1 MDELVYYKFKDL
13 VFRLRDNKYS
23 LYSQSNI
30 TYRNG
35 SKIMEIFG
43 FILKQKNQDSSLSK
57 TEALSLGMNRGPSY
71 WAQVARFVQEFN
83 FVDKSFTDKTTEF
96 KLNDNGIRLMNR
108 ISTNFTSDELIN
120 WKNRSASRDLP
131 NYVKEFYHQIFINI
145 SLDNVTEVLKTCF
158 CALLASCDKNLYKQ
172 IRESD
177 PPTSEEKLIA
187 NTYFDLSPGT
197 RDLKWIGWIA
207 AILQDLGLVKPIDN
221 TNFFELSD
229 IGSQVISKTVQH
241 FKGELLATDIII
253 NDNVSTNIIEHDKLE
268 NLQKPNRKYRPPNIT
283 ERKGLVTSRVGQG
296 WFRQELINRWDGKC
310 SVTNCS
316 IPQILIASHI
326 IPWSES
332 SDENRLNPGNGL
344 LLSPNLDALF
354 DKHLISFQEDKSIL
368 ISKKINIGDIAL
380 LGIVQNMKLRFICDD
395 MLPFLKHHREKF
407 FRND

>member
-1 MDELVYYKFKDL
+1 M
-13 VFRLRDNKYS
+13 
-23 LYSQSNI
+23 
-30 TYRNG
+30 
-35 SKIMEIFG
+35 
-43 FILKQKNQDSSLSK
+43 
-57 TEALSLGMNRGPSY
+57 
-71 WAQVARFVQEFN
+71 
-83 FVDKSFTDKTTEF
+83 
-96 KLNDNGIRLMNR
+96 
-108 ISTNFTSDELIN
+108 
-120 WKNRSASRDLP
+120 
-131 NYVKEFYHQIFINI
+131 
-145 SLDNVTEVLKTCF
+145 
-158 CALLASCDKNLYKQ
+158 
-172 IRESD
+172 
-177 PPTSEEKLIA
+177 TSEEKLIA

-332 SDENRLNPGNGL
+332 TDENRLNPGNGL

-368 ISKKINIGDIAL
+368 ISKKVIGDIAC
-380 LGIVQNMKLRFICDD
+380 LGIVQNMKLRFIYDD